1 MSSLYMILSLFFIVN
16 CLATANGVTVSAESN
31 AAVSTSTD
39 DDGVAVSAES
49 HSAASASTDNDGVAV
64 SAESHSAASAS
75 TYNED
80 GQSLENCGSLEPQT
94 CTDPNEEFVQE
105 KSSCPPDTCNA
116 LVARIDCRNAP
127 PPQPGCVCK
136 SGYRRLDKTMVCVP
150 LCECPEMAYA
160 PACEKKTCKDPNE
173 EFVQEKPCCPPDT
186 CESLVAKYDC
196 SKSAPPQPGC
206 VCKSGYKRLNETSKC
221 VPLCECPQMASSPD
235 CQPQTC
241 KDPNE
246 EFVQEKPC
254 CPPDTCESLVAKY
267 DCSKSPPPQPGC
279 VCKSGYKRLNETSK
293 CVPLC
298 ECPQMAS
305 SPDCQPQTC
314 KDPNEEFVQEKPC
327 CPPDTCESLV
337 AKYDCSKSPPPQP
350 GCVCK
355 SGYKRL
361 NETSKCVPIC
371 QCPQLASSPDC
382 QPQTCK
388 DPNEEFVQEKPCCP
402 PDTCE
407 SLVAKYDCSKSPPP
421 QPGCVCKSGYKRLN
435 ETSKCVPLCEC
446 PQLASSP
453 DCQPQTCKDPNEEY
467 VKEKPS
473 CPPDTCNA
481 LVARYNCTNAPPPQ
495 PGCVCKSGY
504 RRLNEI
510 SGCVPI
516 CECPEMASSP
526 DCPKQTCED
535 PNEEFVQKKKTC
547 PPDTC
552 ISIVA
557 RYDCSKSPPPQPGC
571 VCKSGYKR
579 LNETSK
585 CVPICQCPQLASS
598 PDCQPQTCKDP
609 NEEFVQEKP
618 SCPPDTCKALVARYD
633 CTKAPPPQPGCV
645 CKSGY
650 RRLNETSGCVPTCKC
665 PQMASSAQCQQKP
678 KPVLR
683 CGANEIRR
691 CVKKCPPEKTC
702 RNRNIK
708 VACPLSLQPC
718 KEKCVCAPGYYRN
731 YLGTCI
737 TEKQC
742 DMCNKKNEFYDCG
755 SACDNECINIDK
767 QNRTNCPIVNKVC
780 NKKCYCDDGYAR
792 DESGNCIP
800 VSQCN
805 CQPQTCKDP
814 NEEFVQEKPN
824 CPPDTC
830 NALVARY
837 NCTNAPPPQP
847 GCVCKSGYRRLDET
861 SCCVP
866 ICECPEMASS
876 AQCQQKPKPVLRC
889 GTNEIRSCVKKCP
902 PERTCRNR
910 FIQVA
915 CLLDLQPCTE
925 KCVCAPGYYRN
936 YLGTCITEKQ
946 CDMCNKKN
954 EFYDCGSACD
964 NECINIDKQ
973 NRTNCPIVN
982 IVCNKKC
989 YCEDGYARD
998 ESGNCIPV
1006 SQCKKPRDPNEEY
1019 ICTRSCPP
1027 DHCIATVALFKCDGN
1042 EVPKLQY
1049 RCKPG
1054 FFREVEGGP
1063 CKPKC
1068 QCPQMR
1074 NSPDCQT

>member
-1 MSSLYMILSLFFIVN
+1 MLYVN
-16 CLATANGVTVSAESN
+16 C
-31 AAVSTSTD
+31 
-39 DDGVAVSAES
+39 VAVSAES

-80 GQSLENCGSLEPQT
+80 GLSLENCGSLEPQT

-160 PACEKKTCKDPNE
+160 PACEKK
-173 EFVQEKPCCPPDT
+173 
-186 CESLVAKYDC
+186 
-196 SKSAPPQPGC
+196 
-206 VCKSGYKRLNETSKC
+206 
-221 VPLCECPQMASSPD
+221 
-235 CQPQTC
+235 
-241 KDPNE
+241 
-246 EFVQEKPC
+246 
-254 CPPDTCESLVAKY
+254 
-267 DCSKSPPPQPGC
+267 
-279 VCKSGYKRLNETSK
+279 
-293 CVPLC
+293 
-298 ECPQMAS
+298 
-305 SPDCQPQTC
+305 
-314 KDPNEEFVQEKPC
+314 
-327 CPPDTCESLV
+327 
-337 AKYDCSKSPPPQP
+337 
-350 GCVCK
+350 
-355 SGYKRL
+355 
-361 NETSKCVPIC
+361 
-371 QCPQLASSPDC
+371 
-382 QPQTCK
+382 TCK

-526 DCPKQTCED
+526 DCPKQTCDD

-702 RNRNIK
+702 RNRHIK

-767 QNRTNCPIVNKVC
+767 QNRTNCPIVNIVC
-780 NKKCYCDDGYAR
+780 NKKCYCEDGYAR

-800 VSQCN
+800 VSQCKCQPQTCEDPNEEFVQQKPSCPPDTCESLVSKYDCSEAPPPQPGCVCKSGYKRLNETSKCVPICQCPQLASSPDCQPQTCKDPNEEFVQEKPNCPPDTCNALVAKYNCTNAPPPQPGCVCKSGYRRLNETSGCVPICECPEMTSSAQCQQKPN

-866 ICECPEMASS
+866 ICECPEMTSS
-876 AQCQQKPKPVLRC
+876 AQCQQKPKSVLRC

-1019 ICTRSCPP
+1019 ICTKSCPP
-1027 DHCIATVALFKCDGN
+1027 DLCIATVARFKCDGN

-1068 QCPQMR
+1068 QCPQMQ